1 MQGMY
6 SGVHL
11 SSDESIAR
19 AVRLLQQ
26 ASYVATIHN
35 IHS

>member
-1 MQGMY
+1 MQGTY

-26 ASYVATIHN
+26 ASA
-35 IHS
+35 S